1 MMFDAPCIG
10 CSERSMAC
18 HTKCLRYKD
27 FKRRH
32 DAEVERIK
40 RQSIPDAVIG
50 EIKDR
55 ADRIDKRRKKERQ

>member
-1 MMFDAPCIG
+1 MMLDAPCIG
-10 CSERSMAC
+10 CSERAMAC

-32 DAEVERIK
+32 DAEVERIR
-40 RQSIPDAVIG
+40 RQSTPDAVFG

-55 ADRIDKRRKKERQ
+55 ADRINKIRKKERQ